1 MKGELNPKLKVG
13 DVILCYHMDGETAVP
28 PGTKGVVT
36 KIERD
41 PFEKDGELIGVDWEN
56 GSKLALVSTVDAWKK
71 ANTERVDEQ
80 TNVDSWKYI
89 TENEDVF
96 DNFDWRWLEQFLYKL
111 RDSGIINMFGA
122 SPLLYSGKE
131 HIDRYYGEGRE
142 DDERFQA
149 VLDDADEAKDKIVQG
164 VVKYMTKHG
173 KDLDDM
179 NQVNRFARHFSQKIL
194 GIYIVMSLGRKS

>member
-80 TNVDSWKYI
+80 TGVDSWKYI

>member
-36 KIERD
+36 KIGRD
-41 PFEKDGELIGVDWEN
+41 PFEEDGQLIEVDWEN

-80 TNVDSWKYI
+80 TGVDSWKYI